1 MVLYTFNTSSKNIK
15 KILLQGEK
23 KHGNVSNPSEI
34 MLEFILKGLSAIRYL
49 LRYFQNCEGK

>member
-49 LRYFQNCEGK
+49 RYFQNCEGK